1 VDFIEFVP
9 VLTPMVYVK
18 KLLFKDAFTFS
29 LQKKKRMKV
38 KGRGKGRMKKMMHN
52 EERVAE
58 T

>member
-1 VDFIEFVP
+1 V
-9 VLTPMVYVK
+9 
-18 KLLFKDAFTFS
+18 FTFP

>member
-1 VDFIEFVP
+1 VFESHSLNI
-9 VLTPMVYVK
+9 
-18 KLLFKDAFTFS
+18 AFS

>member
-1 VDFIEFVP
+1 
-9 VLTPMVYVK
+9 
-18 KLLFKDAFTFS
+18 

-38 KGRGKGRMKKMMHN
+38 KGKGKGRMKKMMHN